1 MPRNRPVT
9 FAGSACVMFTKNVQ
23 RIPGAAAQQAVRDEG
38 ENGQNQKWR
47 GKVARTYGSVD
58 LDHSAEL
65 RHHKSDATPPARAPK
80 PAGSI
85 ASE

>member
-1 MPRNRPVT
+1 
-9 FAGSACVMFTKNVQ
+9 MFTKNVQ

-38 ENGQNQKWR
+38 AKM
-47 GKVARTYGSVD
+47 GKGGAGRWRTYVSVD

>member
-1 MPRNRPVT
+1 M
-9 FAGSACVMFTKNVQ
+9 
-23 RIPGAAAQQAVRDEG
+23 
-38 ENGQNQKWR
+38 
-47 GKVARTYGSVD
+47 ARTYVSVD

-85 ASE
+85 VRIRIRMKVEK

>member
-1 MPRNRPVT
+1 MNRISTTAP
-9 FAGSACVMFTKNVQ
+9 AAL
-23 RIPGAAAQQAVRDEG
+23 IPGAAAQQAVWGEG
-38 ENGQNQKWR
+38 ESGPKWC
-47 GKVARTYGSVD
+47 GKVAHLYGSVD

-65 RHHKSDATPPARAPK
+65 RDHESDATPPARAPK